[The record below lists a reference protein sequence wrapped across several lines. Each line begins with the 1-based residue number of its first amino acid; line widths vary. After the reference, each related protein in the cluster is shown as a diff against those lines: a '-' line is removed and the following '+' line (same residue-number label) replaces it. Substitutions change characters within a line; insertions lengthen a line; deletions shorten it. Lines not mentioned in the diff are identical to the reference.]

1 MCEIADIKI
10 QKTGHE
16 FKKVSMPAW
25 KRTTMNGKF
34 IELAREKVFQKK
46 GERKEYFTHAPNKN
60 INESGIKKGLR

>member
-1 MCEIADIKI
+1 
-10 QKTGHE
+10 
-16 FKKVSMPAW
+16 MPAW